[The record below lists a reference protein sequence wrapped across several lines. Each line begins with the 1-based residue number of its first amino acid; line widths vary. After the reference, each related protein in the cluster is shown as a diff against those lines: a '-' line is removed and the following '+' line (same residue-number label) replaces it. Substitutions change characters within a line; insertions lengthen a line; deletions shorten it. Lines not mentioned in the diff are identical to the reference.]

1 MLPPPVAKPR
11 ALPHVRHAPPRGGRP
26 LGGDGCRG
34 RRGLRGNRGGLPGRG
49 RRDRAGTRC
58 GAAPRSP
65 DGAPQRDRG
74 AEPRPVAPRRRAPPY
89 RPEQGMTELRR
100 RLLEDWP
107 VKVVAVVFAVALWAF
122 VVTEERTDA
131 VFTVPLDLVVG
142 PARVEVASVG
152 VEAVVVR
159 VEGRHSRLRRL
170 HEEDFR
176 AEVSLKSAQ
185 RGRFVAR
192 MDTDSVLAPSG
203 VRVIRVTPTEVRA
216 ILEAR

>member
-1 MLPPPVAKPR
+1 MM
-11 ALPHVRHAPPRGGRP
+11 
-26 LGGDGCRG
+26 D
-34 RRGLRGNRGGLPGRG
+34 
-49 RRDRAGTRC
+49 
-58 GAAPRSP
+58 
-65 DGAPQRDRG
+65 
-74 AEPRPVAPRRRAPPY
+74 
-89 RPEQGMTELRR
+89 LRR

-131 VFTVPLDLVVG
+131 VFTVPLDLVDR
-142 PARVEVASVG
+142 PAGLEVASVG

-185 RGRFVAR
+185 PGRFIAR
-192 MDTDSVLAPSG
+192 IDTDNVLAPSG

-216 ILEAR
+216 VLEAR